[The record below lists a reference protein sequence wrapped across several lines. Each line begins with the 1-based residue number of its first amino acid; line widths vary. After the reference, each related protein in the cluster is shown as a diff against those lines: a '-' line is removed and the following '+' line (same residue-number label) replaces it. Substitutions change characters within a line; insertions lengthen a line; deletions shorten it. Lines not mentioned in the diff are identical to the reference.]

1 VCREPNRKR
10 LRREE
15 HQKAHW
21 KVHRRSC
28 YTKKLKDPPSPADV
42 AIQYLLQFHD
52 VGIVETS
59 VMALLKEDIDVD
71 FERELQRKAVVLTVE
86 PQEGDEEM
94 AAAVARGRIPPF
106 KISKEVS
113 VVSLEQEAQRRG
125 VDFPFFE
132 DPYERQLWLARKQL
146 GVVVIFQPGGRA
158 ITKRVPGIQIN
169 AWKMIQEKEKTTTNP
184 PMLYWQIMMMNYRIN
199 LEIKRRRRKT
209 RNIVVCTG
217 APGKHSC

>member
-1 VCREPNRKR
+1 VCREPYRKGLR
-10 LRREE
+10 RREE

-28 YTKKLKDPPSPADV
+28 YTKKHKEPPSPADV

-52 VGIVETS
+52 TAIVEIS

-71 FERELQRKAVVLTVE
+71 FERELDRKAVVLTVE
-86 PQEGDEEM
+86 PREGDEEM
-94 AAAVARGRIPPF
+94 AAAVTRGRIPPF

-125 VDFPFFE
+125 LDFPFFE
-132 DPYERQLWLARKQL
+132 DPYDRQVRLARKQL
-146 GVVVIFQPGGRA
+146 GVAVIFQPGGRA

-169 AWKMIQEKEKTTTNP
+169 VWKMIQEKEKITTNP
-184 PMLYWQIMMMNYRIN
+184 PMLYWQIMMSNNRVNME
-199 LEIKRRRRKT
+199 LEEEKKED
-209 RNIVVCTG
+209 
-217 APGKHSC
+217 KK